1 MANTANFSPV
11 NGTITVRLVRR
22 GDHYELSVEDQ
33 APDIDEAERERLFER
48 F

>member
-33 APDIDEAERERLFER
+33 GPDIDEAERERLFER